1 MPRRLAQT
9 NLRRIILEE
18 LDALA
23 DETPVLA
30 PRRMSN
36 AELGRR
42 VAAESNKVLL
52 AKPSKN
58 GAARVAPA
66 DFNVVLTD
74 DQIKD
79 TFRDLGMEIV
89 DEVNPGGSKSASSK
103 FKTYILSDGA
113 YEYRIVIAS
122 AGNRG
127 QKFEKEVAD
136 EFTQLIDLGTT
147 SDRVLSLLAEIGV
160 DPKEVVSANQT
171 GGGTQVRRSLA
182 SCLADVGKDIADITV
197 KTRDGQTHYI
207 SLKNER
213 GKTFSNSGYAGAF
226 VERDGLIVPVP
237 IGGNKKHLDDF
248 VKQLGFSKQAIADG
262 LNSYAASRKSV
273 KAQKF
278 EETLQIPK
286 EFEELEEGSPRHKA
300 IQEKLMCGLGFGY
313 WYARAD
319 SKSPTGWKVYDL
331 RTRTQAEDFFK
342 TITSIMRSYPG
353 RTKQASAII
362 EAIDGSGAE
371 RIYRVEIRNTRGG
384 IVPNEIK
391 ISMRS

>member
-1 MPRRLAQT
+1 MSRRLTQT
-9 NLRRIILEE
+9 SLRRIILEE

-23 DETPVLA
+23 GETLDPTPA
-30 PRRMSN
+30 ASPKRISN
-36 AELGRR
+36 AELSRR

-103 FKTYILSDGA
+103 FKTYILSDGTH
-113 YEYRIVIAS
+113 EYRIVIAS

-136 EFTQLIDLGTT
+136 EFAQLVDLGTS
-147 SDRVLSLLAEIGV
+147 SDRVLSLLAEMGV
-160 DPKEVVSANQT
+160 DPKEVVSADQT

-237 IGGNKKHLDDF
+237 IRGDKKHLDDF

-273 KAQKF
+273 KAQ
-278 EETLQIPK
+278 
-286 EFEELEEGSPRHKA
+286 EFEELEEGSPSHKA

-331 RTRTQAEDFFK
+331 RTRTQAEGFFK

-362 EAIDGSGAE
+362 EVIDESGAE

>member
-1 MPRRLAQT
+1 MLRRLTQT
-9 NLRRIILEE
+9 SLRRIILEE

-23 DETPVLA
+23 DENPTLA
-30 PRRMSN
+30 PKRISN

-103 FKTYILSDGA
+103 FKTYILSDGTH
-113 YEYRIVIAS
+113 EYRIVIAS

-147 SDRVLSLLAEIGV
+147 SDRVLSLLAEMGV
-160 DPKEVVSANQT
+160 DPKEVVSADQT

-262 LNSYAASRKSV
+262 LNSYAANRKSV
-273 KAQKF
+273 KAQ
-278 EETLQIPK
+278 
-286 EFEELEEGSPRHKA
+286 EFEELEEGSPSHKA

-331 RTRTQAEDFFK
+331 RTRTQAEGFFK

-362 EAIDGSGAE
+362 EVIDDYGAE

>member
-1 MPRRLAQT
+1 MPRRLTQI

-23 DETPVLA
+23 DETPALSA
-30 PRRMSN
+30 RRMSN

-58 GAARVAPA
+58 GAARVAPS
-66 DFNVVLTD
+66 DFNVALTD

-79 TFRDLGMEIV
+79 TFGDLGMEIV
-89 DEVNPGGSKSASSK
+89 DAVNPGGSKSASSK
-103 FKTYILSDGA
+103 FKTYILSDGSH
-113 YEYRIVIAS
+113 EYRVVIAS

-147 SDRVLSLLAEIGV
+147 SDRVLSLLAEMGV
-160 DPKEVVSANQT
+160 DPKEVVSADQT

-262 LNSYAASRKSV
+262 LNSYAANRKSV
-273 KAQKF
+273 KAQ
-278 EETLQIPK
+278 
-286 EFEELEEGSPRHKA
+286 EFEELEEGSPNHKA

-331 RTRTQAEDFFK
+331 RTRSQAEDFFK

-362 EAIDGSGAE
+362 EVIDGSGAE